1 MWCWYWCH
9 CGLPS
14 WQDLWLSHQWVCI
27 SFLCLLIIQTFV
39 CKSDPFSFLWI
50 SFDVRNMQGL
60 IERYRSYSEMHS
72 ESEQNKT
79 QVRDWQYA
87 SSDATLQFKTIN
99 RINLCLEMVNSY
111 EHLCAWL
118 TRKLLLSA
126 PVLGFYLSVMLT
138 ELHKVLL
145 LLWKPILIY
154 FILIEEIC

>member
-14 WQDLWLSHQWVCI
+14 WQDLWLGHQWVCI
-27 SFLCLLIIQTFV
+27 SFLFTNSYFPVQRILFHFFEFLLMLGTCKAWSRGTEEPIQKYMVKVVNRT
-39 CKSDPFSFLWI
+39 KL
-50 SFDVRNMQGL
+50 
-60 IERYRSYSEMHS
+60 RSGTE
-72 ESEQNKT
+72 
-79 QVRDWQYA
+79 YA
-87 SSDATLQFKTIN
+87 SSDATMQFKTIN
-99 RINLCLEMVNSY
+99 IINLCLEMVNIY
-111 EHLCAWL
+111 ETLCAWL